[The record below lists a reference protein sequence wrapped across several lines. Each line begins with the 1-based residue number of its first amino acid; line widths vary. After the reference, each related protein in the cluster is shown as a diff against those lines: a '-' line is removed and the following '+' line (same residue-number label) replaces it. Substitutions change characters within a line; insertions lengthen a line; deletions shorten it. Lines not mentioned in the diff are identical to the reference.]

1 MWQVVHNNL
10 KPLVI
15 MTVILIFSVMGVVS
29 SGSQTMAQTTFHNN
43 MRELLE
49 TLKAKIKAQPGFEV
63 IFKFSQPL
71 MDNDEVNWTIPYSP
85 QDEDIYR
92 TIGEIGDDFI
102 CFSERAGSSLVE
114 RCTPFSNIVRFGY
127 LDD

>member
-1 MWQVVHNNL
+1 
-10 KPLVI
+10 
-15 MTVILIFSVMGVVS
+15 
-29 SGSQTMAQTTFHNN
+29 

-49 TLKAKIKAQPGFEV
+49 ALKTKMVAQPGFEI
-63 IFKFSQPL
+63 IFKFSEPL
-71 MDNDEVNWTIPYSP
+71 RDNNEYNWTIPYSP

-102 CFSERAGSSLVE
+102 CFGERAGSSLVE
-114 RCTPFSNIVRFGY
+114 LCTPFSNIVRIGY